1 MPGLDHEMPIALIHN
16 RPETALEL
24 LHIATGA
31 PVPPFTAARV
41 EAVDSSQPVP
51 VERRADSVVVVRDE
65 TGEAT
70 MAVIVEVQRGYD
82 RGKRFS
88 WPVYVTTLRSRYK
101 CDTALLVIC
110 PDQTMARWCRQ
121 AIGLGPGGVIT
132 PLAIE
137 PGDIPLVT
145 DPTVARTCPELAV
158 MSVVAHAEEAD
169 DGPALEALLAGLATL
184 DEDRA
189 TVYLD
194 YVFSALPAVTV
205 KRLEEMV
212 TTIQDFEHLGEKYFS
227 HWLAKGRTEGHAEGE
242 IDAILNVLEA
252 RGLEVPDDVRER
264 IRRCQDLDQLRTW
277 VRRAVTVTSAH
288 ELFTE

>member
-24 LHIATGA
+24 LHVATGT
-31 PVPPFTAARV
+31 PIPPFTAARV
-41 EAVDSSQPVP
+41 ESVDSTQPVP

-65 TGEAT
+65 AGAAT
-70 MAVIVEVQRGYD
+70 LAVIVEVQRGHD

-110 PDQTMARWCRQ
+110 PDRAVARWCRQ

-145 DPTVARTCPELAV
+145 DPEAARTCPELAV
-158 MSVVAHAEEAD
+158 MSVVAHPEEAE

-189 TVYLD
+189 TVYLN
-194 YVFSALPAVTV
+194 YVFNSLPMVTA

-242 IDAILNVLEA
+242 IDAILSVLET
-252 RGLEVPDDVRER
+252 RGLEIPDDVRER

-288 ELFTE
+288 ELFAE

>member
-31 PVPPFTAARV
+31 PIPSFTAARV

-70 MAVIVEVQRGYD
+70 IVVIVEVQRGYD
-82 RGKRFS
+82 SAKRFS
-88 WPVYVTTLRSRYK
+88 WPVCVATVRSRYQ

-110 PDQTMARWCRQ
+110 PDQAMARWCRQ
-121 AIGLGPGGVIT
+121 VIGLGPGGVIT
-132 PLAIE
+132 PLVIE

-145 DPTVARTCPELAV
+145 DPTVARTSPELAV

-169 DGPALEALLAGLATL
+169 DGAALEALLAGLVTL

-189 TVYLD
+189 TAYLD
-194 YVFSALPAVTV
+194 YVFSSLPEVTV

-227 HWLAKGRTEGHAEGE
+227 HWLAKGES
-242 IDAILNVLEA
+242 DAIINVLEA
-252 RGLEVPDDVRER
+252 RGLEVHDDVRER